1 MSKSRI
7 VKGGGVQGVLEVAK
21 PLVGAGGLVIPVE
34 RKVFYEE
41 NFRKALKA
49 AGISKEEGGVPPWI
63 T

>member
-1 MSKSRI
+1 M
-7 VKGGGVQGVLEVAK
+7 EVAK